1 MFKGGSFPS
10 TPQFQLDF
18 SLSLWTKEDNKR
30 AVITAWV
37 GGQGCGEEKEE
48 KGGARESPSGQG
60 YRRGEQTV
68 WNLQL
73 MRDPEVRSHS
83 KYKAVDLGQLSLE
96 PLWMD
101 VEAVSSDCFG
111 ILAGSRSLSLSPRMP
126 LSQRVLSPADIIII
140 AITPIFSAPS
150 TAIPYHLP
158 MRQLL

>member
-37 GGQGCGEEKEE
+37 GGTGVWGGKRGG
-48 KGGARESPSGQG
+48 GGARESPSGQG

-73 MRDPEVRSHS
+73 MRDLRS
-83 KYKAVDLGQLSLE
+83 QE
-96 PLWMD
+96 P
-101 VEAVSSDCFG
+101 
-111 ILAGSRSLSLSPRMP
+111 
-126 LSQRVLSPADIIII
+126 
-140 AITPIFSAPS
+140 
-150 TAIPYHLP
+150 
-158 MRQLL
+158 